1 MDIRDI
7 KIEKASAE
15 DAEEILKLQ
24 KLAYV
29 SEAEII
35 NDFTIPPLHQ
45 TIEEVLSEFD
55 NHMFL
60 KVTDKNMIIGSVRSF
75 VENGT
80 CFIGKLI
87 VHPDHQN
94 QGLGTELLKTIE
106 RYFPDTGRYELFT
119 GEKSERN
126 LYLYQ
131 KMGYRIFKNEK
142 ISKNLTLVYLEKPNC
157 RGGILK

>member
-1 MDIRDI
+1 MKKLHEI
-7 KIEKASAE
+7 KIEKASAK
-15 DAEEILKLQ
+15 DAGEILDLQ

-35 NDFTIPPLHQ
+35 NDYTIPPLHQ
-45 TIEEVLSEFD
+45 TIEEVMSEFN
-55 NHMFL
+55 NHIFL
-60 KVTDKNMIIGSVRSF
+60 KVKHKNRIIGSVRAF
-75 VENGT
+75 AENGT

-94 QGLGTELLKTIE
+94 QGLGTEVLKRIE
-106 RYFPDTGRYELFT
+106 KYFHDVNRYELFT

-131 KMGYRIFKNEK
+131 KMGYQIYKKEK
-142 ISKNLTLVYLEKPNC
+142 ISHKLTLVYLEKY
-157 RGGILK
+157 ISVE